1 MKELLEKLT
10 KHINDLPLECD
21 GASRIAHLVLLRARI
36 AHRCMGG
43 NVTFDTSQ
51 FIPVHNWIEVD
62 DLDTTWIIDYRLRP
76 WIEGELP
83 TGVFNPED
91 HPALVYSGFEAEFSI
106 RSCAAVEIAAQLP
119 MPIAFAMPVAFA
131 T

>member
-1 MKELLEKLT
+1 MKEILEQLT
-10 KHINDLPLECD
+10 RHVASLQIECD
-21 GASRIAHLVLLRARI
+21 GSSRILHLVLLRAHI

-43 NVTFDTSQ
+43 IVTYDDQ

-62 DLDTTWIIDYRLRP
+62 DLDTTWIIDYRLYP
-76 WIEGELP
+76 WLTGDLP
-83 TGVFNPED
+83 VGVFNPED

-106 RSCAAVEIAAQLP
+106 RSCAAVEIATELP
-119 MPIAFAMPVAFA
+119 IPVAFAMPVAFV